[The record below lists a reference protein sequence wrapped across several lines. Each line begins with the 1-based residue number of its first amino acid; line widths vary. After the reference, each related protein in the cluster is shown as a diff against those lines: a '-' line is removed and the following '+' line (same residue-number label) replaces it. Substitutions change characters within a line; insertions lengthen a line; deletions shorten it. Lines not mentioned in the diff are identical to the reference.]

1 MLRRP
6 WVHDPDHGVW
16 LARLLPGHPVLD
28 YTGRPPH
35 TIDQWAVTTT
45 DLLRAARDLESKGYP
60 AEADRLRWLAASRAV
75 TGSVASKEP
84 APSGDACAGS
94 ASSCLLEAAIRDAE
108 AVGDLATVG
117 ALLSALASSQCPSRR
132 AA

>member
-1 MLRRP
+1 MCP
-6 WVHDPDHGVW
+6 E
-16 LARLLPGHPVLD
+16 
-28 YTGRPPH
+28 
-35 TIDQWAVTTT
+35 

-75 TGSVASKEP
+75 TGSVVSKEP
-84 APSGDACAGS
+84 APSGDACSES

-117 ALLSALASSQCPSRR
+117 ALLSALASSQRSARR